1 MAHHRI
7 EPLMRWMLQWL
18 RRKQI
23 HSHIHIFVY
32 KTLTERNEEARQNRN
47 YDNEILQII

>member
-7 EPLMRWMLQWL
+7 EPLMRWMLQYRL

-23 HSHIHIFVY
+23 HIHIFVY
-32 KTLTERNEEARQNRN
+32 KTLTERNEEAWQNRN